1 MNDSKVLNETTNPL
15 VETPLDKKEEVVTS
29 VDSISDTTQTEKEVE
44 TTKDS
49 STQEDVKEE
58 GATKDVIDL
67 KYIKESLAY
76 DVMSTPTV
84 SSHEYRLIIYIIL
97 WARRNN
103 IKYEFDEYGNIYLTK
118 GELNEGE
125 YYPCVTS
132 HLDTVQSEQLVW
144 AQVGL
149 PLEIKTK
156 VNTSGKH
163 EWHVDGMGIGADCKS
178 GVVIALSLFEHFDKI
193 KACFFREEEIGCK
206 GSNNLVKEWFNN
218 VGYVIG
224 WDSPELNRAAWSCSG
239 IKLFDKKFF
248 TENIQEV
255 CKKHGLTKFNAEPF
269 TDVKVI
275 REKTDIIC
283 MNFGNGGYNAHMPT
297 EYCVV
302 EEMDHACGMGIDIIK
317 KLGNK
322 QYLLSSKDSYGRYVT
337 REDGTRYWERTDDS
351 DFFRELSGIKTY
363 GTYGGYNYNSNY
375 NSNKSTSV
383 SQTTQKKED
392 VNTVKVETLEYVS
405 EIYETRIQDIKSQ
418 IEKKC
423 VELGISFDEFKE
435 IFNVVI
441 KF

>member
-1 MNDSKVLNETTNPL
+1 MNDSNVLNETTNL
-15 VETPLDKKEEVVTS
+15 VADNSLVNKEEVTATQTPTHNTNDGKENTS
-29 VDSISDTTQTEKEVE
+29 NQEDIEAKDSIN
-44 TTKDS
+44 
-49 STQEDVKEE
+49 
-58 GATKDVIDL
+58 L
-67 KYIKESLAY
+67 KFIKESLAY

-84 SSHEYRLIIYIIL
+84 SSHEYRLLTYIIL

-118 GELNEGE
+118 GVLSEGE
-125 YYPCVTS
+125 FYPCVTS

-149 PLEIKTK
+149 PLELKTK
-156 VNTSGKH
+156 VNSSGKH

-178 GVVIALSLFEHFDKI
+178 GIVIALSLFDHFDKI

-206 GSNNLVKEWFNN
+206 GSNNLVKEWFDN

-239 IKLFDKKFF
+239 VQLFDKKFF
-248 TENIQEV
+248 TENIQDI
-255 CKKHGLTKFNAEPF
+255 CKEHGLTKFNPEPF
-269 TDVKVI
+269 TDVKII

-317 KLGNK
+317 KLGTK
-322 QYLLSSKDSYGRYVT
+322 QYLLKSKDSFGYYEV
-337 REDGTRYWERTDDS
+337 REDGSKVWVRNTDS
-351 DFFRELSGIKTY
+351 EFFKELSGIKTY
-363 GTYGGYNYNSNY
+363 GTYGGYNYSSY
-375 NSNKSTSV
+375 
-383 SQTTQKKED
+383 QTTKQTTPSSTATTKKED
-392 VNTVKVETLEYVS
+392 TNTVKIETLEYVS
-405 EIYETRIQDIKSQ
+405 EIYETRIQDIKTQ
-418 IEKKC
+418 VENKC
-423 VELGISFDEFKE
+423 LELGISFDEFKE
-435 IFNVVI
+435 IFDVVI